1 MPPFLFQSMATFVR
15 NFICLFLL
23 IGVSCRDVKKSEEYQ
38 KVVMDRDSLA
48 TVLDDKE
55 AQVKELAIEFDKIER
70 NLSAIDTNKIHILK
84 IANTDFTKQ
93 KDRIHA
99 LIADIYI
106 ALDQNKTVIQGL
118 ETKLK
123 SGKDNA
129 GMSLVIQS
137 LRKTLLAKE
146 SEIVLLEKELSSLKL
161 EVMNLQSAISF
172 KEKLLK
178 EKDTLLARQDEK
190 LQKQDAIIAA
200 KEAELNSVFYIRGT
214 AKELESAG
222 IVKKAGGIAGLGS
235 VKVLGEKIGGDKM
248 RTLNAKTDKL
258 LLIGRYKKKKVISNH
273 PSDSYFFIAKEGQ
286 FYLKISYPDKFW
298 SLSKYLVVVVE

>member
-1 MPPFLFQSMATFVR
+1 
-15 NFICLFLL
+15 
-23 IGVSCRDVKKSEEYQ
+23 
-38 KVVMDRDSLA
+38 MDRDSLA
-48 TVLDDKE
+48 MVLDDKE
-55 AQVKELAIEFDKIER
+55 NQVKELAVEFDKIEK
-70 NLSAIDTNKIHILK
+70 NLSAIDTNKTHILK
-84 IANTDFTKQ
+84 IANSDFAKQ

-118 ETKLK
+118 EEKLN

-129 GMSLVIQS
+129 GMGLVIQS
-137 LRKTLLAKE
+137 LKKTLLAKE
-146 SEIVLLEKELSSLKL
+146 TEIVLLEKELSSLKL
-161 EVMNLQSAISF
+161 EVMNLQSAVSF

-178 EKDTLLARQDEK
+178 EKDTLLARQGEK

-200 KEAELNSVFYIRGT
+200 KEAELSRVYYIRGT

-222 IVKKAGGIAGLGS
+222 IIKKTGGIAGLGS
-235 VKVLGEKIGGDKM
+235 VKVLGEKIKGDKF
-248 RTLNAKTDKL
+248 RTINAKTDKL
-258 LLIGRYKKKKVISNH
+258 LLIGQYKKKKVISNH
-273 PSDSYFFIAKEGQ
+273 PTDSYFFIAKEGQ

>member
-1 MPPFLFQSMATFVR
+1 MTTLVR
-15 NFICLFLL
+15 SFICFFFL
-23 IGVSCRDVKKSEEYQ
+23 IVVSCRDVKKSEEYQ
-38 KVVMDRDSLA
+38 KVAMDRDSLA
-48 TVLDDKE
+48 MVLDDKE
-55 AQVKELAIEFDKIER
+55 NQVKELAVEFDKIEK
-70 NLSAIDTNKIHILK
+70 NLSAIDTNKTHILK
-84 IANTDFTKQ
+84 IANRDFAKQ

-118 ETKLK
+118 ETKLN

-129 GMSLVIQS
+129 GMGLVIQS
-137 LRKTLLAKE
+137 LKKTLLAKE
-146 SEIVLLEKELSSLKL
+146 TEIVLLEKELSSLKL
-161 EVMNLQSAISF
+161 EVMNLQSAVSF

-178 EKDTLLARQDEK
+178 EKDTLLARQGEK

-200 KEAELNSVFYIRGT
+200 KEAELSRVYYIRGT

-222 IVKKAGGIAGLGS
+222 IIKKTGGIAGLGS
-235 VKVLGEKIGGDKM
+235 VKVLGEKIRGDKL

-258 LLIGRYKKKKVISNH
+258 LLIGQYKKKKVISNH
-273 PSDSYFFIAKEGQ
+273 PADSYFFIAKEGQ

>member
-1 MPPFLFQSMATFVR
+1 MPPFLFQFMTTLVR
-15 NFICLFLL
+15 SFICFFFL
-23 IGVSCRDVKKSEEYQ
+23 IAISCRDVKKSEEYQ
-38 KVVMDRDSLA
+38 KIAMDRDSLA
-48 TVLDDKE
+48 MVLDEKE
-55 AQVKELAIEFDKIER
+55 SQVKELAVEFDKIEK
-70 NLSAIDTNKIHILK
+70 NLSAIDTNKTQILK

-93 KDRIHA
+93 RDRIHA

-106 ALDQNKTVIQGL
+106 ALDQNKTVIQEL
-118 ETKLK
+118 ETKLN
-123 SGKDNA
+123 SRKDNA
-129 GMSLVIQS
+129 GMGIVIQS
-137 LRKTLLAKE
+137 LKKTLLAKE

-172 KEKLLK
+172 KEKLLQ
-178 EKDTLLARQDEK
+178 EKDTLLARQGEK

-200 KEAELNSVFYIRGT
+200 KEAELNRVYYIRGT

-222 IVKKAGGIAGLGS
+222 IVKKTGGIAGLGS
-235 VKVLGEKIGGDKM
+235 VKVLGEKLSGEKM

-258 LLIGRYKKKKVISNH
+258 LLIGQYKKKKVVSNH

>member
-1 MPPFLFQSMATFVR
+1 MTTLFRS
-15 NFICLFLL
+15 FICFIFL
-23 IGVSCRDVKKSEEYQ
+23 IAVSCRDVKKSEEYQ

-48 TVLDDKE
+48 MVLDDKE
-55 AQVKELAIEFDKIER
+55 NQVKELAVEFDKIEK
-70 NLSAIDTNKIHILK
+70 NLSAIDTNKTHILK
-84 IANTDFTKQ
+84 IANSDFAKQ

-118 ETKLK
+118 EEKLN

-129 GMSLVIQS
+129 GMGLVIQS
-137 LRKTLLAKE
+137 LKKTLLAKE
-146 SEIVLLEKELSSLKL
+146 TEIVLLEKELSSLKL
-161 EVMNLQSAISF
+161 EVMNLQSAVSF

-178 EKDTLLARQDEK
+178 EKDTLLARQGEK

-200 KEAELNSVFYIRGT
+200 KEAELSRVYYIRGT

-222 IVKKAGGIAGLGS
+222 IIKKTGGIAGLGS
-235 VKVLGEKIGGDKM
+235 VKVLGEKIKGDKF
-248 RTLNAKTDKL
+248 RTINAKTDKL
-258 LLIGRYKKKKVISNH
+258 LLIGQYKKKKVISNH
-273 PSDSYFFIAKEGQ
+273 PTDSYFFIAKEGQ

>member
-1 MPPFLFQSMATFVR
+1 
-15 NFICLFLL
+15 
-23 IGVSCRDVKKSEEYQ
+23 
-38 KVVMDRDSLA
+38 MDRDSLA
-48 TVLDDKE
+48 MVLDEKE
-55 AQVKELAIEFDKIER
+55 TRVKELAVEFDKIEK
-70 NLSAIDTNKIHILK
+70 NLSAIDTNKTHILK
-84 IANTDFTKQ
+84 IANADFAKQ

-106 ALDQNKTVIQGL
+106 ALDQNKTVIQRL
-118 ETKLK
+118 ENKLN

-137 LRKTLLAKE
+137 LKKTLLAKE
-146 SEIVLLEKELSSLKL
+146 SEIVVLEKELSSLKL
-161 EVMNLQSAISF
+161 EVMNLQSAVSF

-178 EKDTLLARQDEK
+178 EKDTLLARQGEK

-200 KEAELNSVFYIRGT
+200 KEAELNRVYYIRGT

-258 LLIGRYKKKKVISNH
+258 LLIGQYKKKKVISNH